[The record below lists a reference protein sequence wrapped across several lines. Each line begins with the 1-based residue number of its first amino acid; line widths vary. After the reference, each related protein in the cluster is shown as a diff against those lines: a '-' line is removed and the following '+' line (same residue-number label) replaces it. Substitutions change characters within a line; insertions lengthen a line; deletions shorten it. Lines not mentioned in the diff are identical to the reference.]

1 MVTITRVDFRKYSFD
16 SNIPRELAICKKA
29 LSLWIDGCQY
39 SQAYKDKKWDG
50 YKKFFSPKLEF
61 EVGLLDELTS
71 DLDLKKVAYK
81 IDEQDF
87 RKEIVDNF
95 VLKDSLRPHQNESVT
110 AFFLTNMG
118 IIKIPTRGGKTFV
131 SGEIIRQIQINNSK
145 SDFLFYVDTTDLF
158 NQTVEEL
165 AKFLNVQEKTIGTI
179 DSFGVNIK
187 QVTVA
192 MIQTVTSI
200 YSRKKPEAKILDRYF
215 KQLNC
220 LIVDEIQE
228 FMSENRMKLMKKCK
242 NVNFLLGLSAT
253 PFKQGNLVGNL
264 QIKEFFGGIVYEVP
278 IERLQ
283 EEGWLSTDKVVLI
296 SHQHTKK
303 IRVPEEDKN
312 SKYQLYLKKLIHENK
327 DRNMILLQ
335 LIQLCKKN
343 KWKTLVI
350 FNSKQHGYLISDLS
364 ECMFICGDDKT
375 DKRHEEKEKF
385 LRGRG
390 KVLLASNIYK
400 KGITLPEVEILV
412 IADGGLEGSSIM
424 QKKGRVLGAVENK
437 SRAVTIDIMDIE
449 DNYFSGHS
457 LNRLD
462 VYSESV
468 GSDRVEVYDETDLLD
483 VEQSIKEWFDE

>member
-1 MVTITRVDFRKYSFD
+1 MVTITRVGFRKYSFS

-39 SQAYKDKKWDG
+39 SQAFKDKKWDG
-50 YKKFFSPKLEF
+50 YKKFFTPSQEF
-61 EVGLLDELTS
+61 EIGLLDELVN
-71 DLDLKKVAYK
+71 DLNLKKISFK
-81 IDEQDF
+81 ILEEDF
-87 RKEIVDNF
+87 RGEIVDGF
-95 VLKDSLRPHQNESVT
+95 VLKDSLRLHQQEAVIE
-110 AFFLTNMG
+110 FFNKNIG

-131 SGEIIRQIQINNSK
+131 SGEIIRQILINNPK

-165 AKFLNVQEKTIGTI
+165 AKFLNVQEKSIGTI

-200 YSRKKPEAKILDRYF
+200 YSRKKPEMKILEKYF
-215 KQLNC
+215 KNLNC

-228 FMSENRMKLMKKCK
+228 YMSDNRMRLMKKCK

-253 PFKQGNLVGNL
+253 PYKQGNLAGNI

-283 EEGWLSTDKVVLI
+283 EEGWLSTDKVILI
-296 SHQHTKK
+296 SHQHTRKV
-303 IRVPEEDKN
+303 RVSEEDKN
-312 SKYQLYLKKLIHENK
+312 SKYQQFLKKLIHESK

-335 LIQLCKKN
+335 LIQMCKKN

-350 FNSKQHGYLISDLS
+350 FNSKQHGYLISELS
-364 ECMFICGDDKT
+364 ECIFICGDDKT

-400 KGITLPEVEILV
+400 KGITLPEVEILI

-449 DNYFSGHS
+449 ENYFSEHS

-462 VYSESV
+462 IYSESV
-468 GSDRVEVYDETDLLD
+468 GADRVEVYDETDLID